1 MADEVDWLDG
11 KCWDKAEV
19 YIPNLYMQL
28 PVQVV
33 EQHIQGNNH
42 KDCGSNLLQA
52 IPPSHSFR
60 KLLHIHPTIYLGS
73 QYKSMMPS
81 PDRNWPIRRSTY
93 TPRYKY
99 NAQTQTCPAQ
109 QPTACTCWHT
119 ELHTTYR
126 YLHLCRTR
134 PRLAAFG
141 PFLSSPCFSIILFRF
156 FNSCLIS
163 FIGTIEHRAPLRSRT
178 IN

>member
-33 EQHIQGNNH
+33 EQHIQSNNH
-42 KDCGSNLLQA
+42 NLCVSNLLQA
-52 IPPSHSFR
+52 IPPSISFR
-60 KLLHIHPTIYLGS
+60 KLLHIHPTMYLGS
-73 QYKSMMPS
+73 QHKSIMPS

-126 YLHLCRTR
+126 YLHPCRTR

-163 FIGTIEHRAPLRSRT
+163 FIGTIEHRDPLRSR
-178 IN
+178 IVN